1 MLRKAFRQT
10 AKRFGEKMQVC
21 LRLKIDTAK
30 IQLVTKNGYKKVF
43 YKNLGDFCNRFNLF
57 CVLADVTEIFDKQQ

>member
-1 MLRKAFRQT
+1 
-10 AKRFGEKMQVC
+10 MQVC

-30 IQLVTKNGYKKVF
+30 IQLVTKNDCKKVF

-57 CVLADVTEIFDKQQ
+57 CVLGDVTEIFDKQQ